1 VKTRNAEARWVGA
14 AHKSASLYSNPNQ
27 TGLEV

>member
-1 VKTRNAEARWVGA
+1 VKTRNAEARWIGA
-14 AHKSASLYSNPNQ
+14 AHKSARMYSCPDQ